1 MNGSDGDLNIDGPS
15 LSFATMLDTSAMI
28 AVVAASDVR
37 RKDRR
42 VCMNRCR
49 FHPTLAG
56 NHGGKRYQA
65 EYFAAKKR
73 NRFQSSSGRRHDRDV
88 VPAKTRSYS
97 HSDGTLLVIAV
108 FKFVKGA
115 LLLTLAFGALSLLHK
130 DVASEVEHWLDQLRI
145 DPDNEFIGTLLSKL
159 QLVHTKEL
167 KEMSALGAGYA
178 ALFLVEGTGLLFR
191 KRWAEWLTI
200 VATSSLMPLE
210 VYELIKEFTVVR
222 LLVVLVNAAVVL
234 FLIYRVRQKEN

>member
-1 MNGSDGDLNIDGPS
+1 MPGLWVTTTASINRSTDSGFSPQRNAIVFSPAQCEGTIGD
-15 LSFATMLDTSAMI
+15 
-28 AVVAASDVR
+28 VVR
-37 RKDRR
+37 
-42 VCMNRCR
+42 
-49 FHPTLAG
+49 
-56 NHGGKRYQA
+56 
-65 EYFAAKKR
+65 AKKR
-73 NRFQSSSGRRHDRDV
+73 
-88 VPAKTRSYS
+88 S
-97 HSDGTLLVIAV
+97 HSHGDGALLVIAV
-108 FKFVKGA
+108 LKFVKGA
-115 LLLTLAFGALSLLHK
+115 VLLTLAFGALSLLHK
-130 DVASEVEHWLDQLRI
+130 DVASEVGHWLDQLRI

-178 ALFLVEGTGLLFR
+178 ALFLIEGTGLLFR

-210 VYELIKEFTVVR
+210 VYELIKQFTFVR